1 MEERYS
7 ALVVHLQK
15 CRERR
20 RKRVEQMAALLCAE
34 SVNGPA
40 FGHEG
45 NMIASML
52 EDAPDAD
59 DRELSGKQESGS
71 AGDATNQQAAAGVL
85 KHIRRH
91 LMHGSNGILWLPCA
105 DAPSIALQGRDG
117 RGTQALC

>member
-15 CRERR
+15 CRERG

-34 SVNGPA
+34 SVNGPV

-52 EDAPDAD
+52 EDALDAA
-59 DRELSGKQESGS
+59 DRELLGKQENVS
-71 AGDATNQQAAAGVL
+71 AGDATNHQAAAGVL
-85 KHIRRH
+85 KHIEDAYQKAFNARLDH
-91 LMHGSNGILWLPCA
+91 LFH
-105 DAPSIALQGRDG
+105 RV
-117 RGTQALC
+117 